1 MLFFSDRGFTLDSIY
16 MGMYDCE
23 NEAEQELA
31 FNRGDIMYILEKV
44 NVDWWLAFLDGKI
57 GLVPSNHLT
66 TAFAY

>member
-1 MLFFSDRGFTLDSIY
+1 